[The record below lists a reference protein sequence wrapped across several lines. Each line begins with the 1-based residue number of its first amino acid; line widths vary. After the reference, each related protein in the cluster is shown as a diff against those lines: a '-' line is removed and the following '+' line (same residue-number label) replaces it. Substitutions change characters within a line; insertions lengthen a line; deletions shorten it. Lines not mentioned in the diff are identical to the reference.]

1 MNYKLLGIGV
11 LMFFVAQ
18 LISWFQLNSQF
29 IWKWCK
35 DNEWAMAFIGLPLS
49 FAYLWATKYSVAAFG
64 GLLWPVR
71 FIGFGVGII
80 VYTILVSYF
89 FNEGISTKTFISL
102 LLCFILIS
110 IQVFW
115 KN

>member
-1 MNYKLLGIGV
+1 MNYKLLGVGV

-18 LISWFQLNSQF
+18 LITWYQLNSQF

-49 FAYLWATKYSVAAFG
+49 FAYLWATKYSVAAFD

-80 VYTILVSYF
+80 VYTILVSYYF
-89 FNEGISTKTFISL
+89 DEGISTKTFISL
-102 LLCFILIS
+102 ILCFILIS

>member
-11 LMFFVAQ
+11 LLFFIAQ
-18 LISWFQLNSQF
+18 LVTWFQLNGQF

-35 DNEWAMAFIGLPLS
+35 DNEWALAIIGIPLS
-49 FAYLWATKYSVAAFG
+49 FAYIGATKYSVEAFG